1 MKKSISVLIAL
12 LILTAAAAQK
22 TGYLNFTTFGI
33 LAGTSADD
41 KPAPLSIL
49 MEHQYRF
56 SNGLA
61 PGITTGIEQLHE
73 NLLPLAVNLKWFL
86 PAGRC
91 EFFMGGLAGYSVS
104 LEKPDMEGIQ
114 KASGGILAGAEIGL
128 LIPVNS
134 GSSVVLAMGYRY
146 NVLHYELE
154 DWWVGSYEREE
165 TYNRFSI
172 RLGITLY

>member
-1 MKKSISVLIAL
+1 MKRIMAMITAL
-12 LILTAAAAQK
+12 LVITGATAQK
-22 TGYLNFTTFGI
+22 TGYVNFTTFGI

-56 SNGLA
+56 SCGLA

-73 NLLPLAVNLKWFL
+73 NLLPLAVNLKWML
-86 PAGRC
+86 PAGKC
-91 EFFMGGLAGYSVS
+91 EFFMAGLVGYSVS
-104 LEKPDMEGIQ
+104 LEKPDMEGIK
-114 KASGGILAGAEIGL
+114 KATGGMLAGTEIGL
-128 LIPVNS
+128 LIPVNG

-154 DWWVGSYEREE
+154 DWWVGRYEREE

-172 RLGITLY
+172 RVGIALY